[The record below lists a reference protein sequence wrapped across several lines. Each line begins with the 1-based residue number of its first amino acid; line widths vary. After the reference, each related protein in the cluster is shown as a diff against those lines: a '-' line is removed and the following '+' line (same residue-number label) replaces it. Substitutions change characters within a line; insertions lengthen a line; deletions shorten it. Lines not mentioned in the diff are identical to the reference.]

1 MLHAIYILN
10 IKHKNIDATEKKE
23 NYYRNFIKE
32 TVTIFTDNIKEKT
45 KVLKV
50 IEDKLLF

>member
-1 MLHAIYILN
+1 MQR
-10 IKHKNIDATEKKE
+10 KKKE
-23 NYYRNFIKE
+23 NDYRSFIKE
-32 TVTIFTDNIKEKT
+32 TVTIFTDYIKEKT